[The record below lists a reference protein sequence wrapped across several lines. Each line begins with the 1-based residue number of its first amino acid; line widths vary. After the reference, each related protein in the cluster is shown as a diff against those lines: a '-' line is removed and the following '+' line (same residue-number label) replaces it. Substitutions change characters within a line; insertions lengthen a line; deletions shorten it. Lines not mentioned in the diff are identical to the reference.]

1 LSFEVVEEHTNSL
14 LGRREAKLVVHH
26 EGAGTPDR
34 LTVRKLASEHF
45 KAPVDRVFVKSI
57 ATRTGGSSATCMVE
71 IYQDAKSADIVPAYL
86 KNRMLPK
93 DQRVAKVKKEPEPKP
108 PRRRLKRN
116 RLRRKKKLNPH
127 PQKKQNLLQQRKQS
141 LRLARKRNRP
151 PRKPNQQKP
160 SPSRRRR
167 QAGRVSQEPETGSP
181 SSASRD
187 SPSYL
192 FFLERC
198 QRTGF

>member
-1 LSFEVVEEHTNSL
+1 LSFEVVEEHTNNL

-34 LTVRKLASEHF
+34 LTVRRLASEHF

-93 DQRVAKVKKEPEPKP
+93 DQRVAKKKAEEKPAAPAAKAQKPAAEKKAEAKPAEKKEETKPAPAKEAKPAAGKEAKPAGGKEEKPAATKEAKPAKAESKPK
-108 PRRRLKRN
+108 
-116 RLRRKKKLNPH
+116 
-127 PQKKQNLLQQRKQS
+127 
-141 LRLARKRNRP
+141 A
-151 PRKPNQQKP
+151 
-160 SPSRRRR
+160 
-167 QAGRVSQEPETGSP
+167 
-181 SSASRD
+181 
-187 SPSYL
+187 
-192 FFLERC
+192 
-198 QRTGF
+198 

>member
-1 LSFEVVEEHTNSL
+1 MSFEVVEEHTNNL

-26 EGAGTPDR
+26 AGAGTPDR

-93 DQRVAKVKKEPEPKP
+93 DQRVAKKKTEEEKAAAPAARAPKPAAEKKAEAKPAEKKEEAKP
-108 PRRRLKRN
+108 APAKE
-116 RLRRKKKLNPH
+116 
-127 PQKKQNLLQQRKQS
+127 
-141 LRLARKRNRP
+141 A
-151 PRKPNQQKP
+151 KPAPGKETKSPAGKDEKPAATKEAKP
-160 SPSRRRR
+160 SKAESKPK
-167 QAGRVSQEPETGSP
+167 A
-181 SSASRD
+181 
-187 SPSYL
+187 
-192 FFLERC
+192 
-198 QRTGF
+198 

>member
-1 LSFEVVEEHTNSL
+1 MSFEVVAEHTNNL

-45 KAPVDRVFVKSI
+45 KAQLENVFVRSI

-93 DQRVAKVKKEPEPKP
+93 DQRVAKKKTEEEKPAAPAAKAPKPAPEKKAEAKPAEKKEEAKPAPGKEAKAAPAKEAKPAGKEEKPASAKEAKAAKPEKPK
-108 PRRRLKRN
+108 
-116 RLRRKKKLNPH
+116 
-127 PQKKQNLLQQRKQS
+127 
-141 LRLARKRNRP
+141 A
-151 PRKPNQQKP
+151 
-160 SPSRRRR
+160 
-167 QAGRVSQEPETGSP
+167 
-181 SSASRD
+181 
-187 SPSYL
+187 
-192 FFLERC
+192 
-198 QRTGF
+198 